1 MRRFNRAALLNF
13 AERQQDLRRGQN
25 ADMNFTDIWEH
36 ILLKA

>member
-25 ADMNFTDIWEH
+25 ADMNLWEH